1 MIHSTVSRALIGL
14 FLLTFL
20 LAAHYTWMAPAS
32 MPLIQGKVNKIQIA
46 HGHHFPASE
55 EAVAATQVRAFAVS
69 PGGKRTELTAVA
81 AGRVVL
87 LDYTPSEAGTHGL
100 GFVQDR
106 GVSSRTPGGVKK
118 GGRDVNPSAT
128 QAFHMVRTA
137 VGYASTGK
145 VNPSGNGLG
154 LEFEIVPQISGGT
167 ITLQLLRT
175 GKPLPGVGIGLLVN
189 GAEEPNELG
198 KTDAQGRLVY
208 RPGAGVKPPV
218 LFIADFSE
226 PARKGAAYDSTN
238 LSTSL
243 YLGW

>member
-1 MIHSTVSRALIGL
+1 MIPSSLSRALIGL
-14 FLLTFL
+14 FSLTFL

-32 MPLIQGKVNKIQIA
+32 APLVQGKVNKIQIA
-46 HGHHFPASE
+46 HGHKFPAGE
-55 EAVAATQVRAFAVS
+55 EAIVAAQVRAFAVS
-69 PGGKRTELTAVA
+69 PGGKRTELKAVA
-81 AGRVVL
+81 AGKVVA
-87 LDYTPSEAGTHGL
+87 LDYTPGEAGTHAL

-118 GGRDVNPSAT
+118 GGRDVNPNAT
-128 QAFHMVRTA
+128 QASRIIRTA

-145 VNPSGNGLG
+145 VDPSGKALG
-154 LEFEIVPQISGGT
+154 MEFEIVPQVSGGT

-175 GKPLPGVGIGLLVN
+175 GKPLPGVAIGLLVN
-189 GAEEPNELG
+189 GSEEPNELG

-208 RPGAGVKPPV
+208 RPGAAVKPPV

-226 PARKGAAYDSTN
+226 PAQKGAAYDSTN

>member
-1 MIHSTVSRALIGL
+1 MIPSSVSQALIGL

-20 LAAHYTWMAPAS
+20 LDAHYTWMAPAS
-32 MPLIQGKVNKIQIA
+32 APLILGRVNRIQIA
-46 HGHHFPASE
+46 HGHQFPASE
-55 EAVAATQVRAFAVS
+55 EAIAATQVRAFAVS
-69 PGGKRTELTAVA
+69 PGGKRTELKAVA
-81 AGRVVL
+81 AGKVVL
-87 LDYTPSEAGTHGL
+87 LDYTPGEAGTHAL

-118 GGRDVNPSAT
+118 GGRDVNPGAT
-128 QAFHMVRTA
+128 QAFRTVRTA

-154 LEFEIVPQISGGT
+154 LEFEIVPQIAGGA
-167 ITLQLLRT
+167 ITLRLLRA
-175 GKPLPGVGIGLLVN
+175 GKPLPGVAIGLLVN
-189 GAEEPNELG
+189 GSEEPNELG

-208 RPGAGVKPPV
+208 RPGAGIKPPG
-218 LFIADFSE
+218 LFISDFSE
-226 PARKGAAYDSTN
+226 PAQKGATYDSTS